1 MIIKQNL
8 LNLIQHSFQNHKFSP
23 KHLPNLFECT
33 APKKRRHQS
42 TIKSWLTKLG
52 YPINGEVDVGRSLQ
66 GAEIKRGVELKVRTT
81 QIRTDFRQMLI
92 PRI

>member
-1 MIIKQNL
+1 
-8 LNLIQHSFQNHKFSP
+8 
-23 KHLPNLFECT
+23 LFECT
-33 APKKRRHQS
+33 APKKSRHQS

-52 YPINGEVDVGRSLQ
+52 YPINREVDVGRSLQ